1 MMILLIYIAGVS
13 IARLGMYAVG
23 QVDFM
28 LPYLRY
34 REYIGN
40 NFDSLKLYYTLLLH
54 KLTSVKMN

>member
-1 MMILLIYIAGVS
+1 MILLIYIAGVS

-34 REYIGN
+34 REY
-40 NFDSLKLYYTLLLH
+40 K
-54 KLTSVKMN
+54 